1 MLSVSVWRA
10 TLGVDAKTVVEGVD
24 YDEDAEAIVAS
35 VRPRRATK
43 RRCGRCGARAAGY
56 DRGDGR
62 RRWRALDLGP
72 IRCYLEAEA
81 VRVRCAE
88 HGVVAAQVPWA
99 AHGAR
104 HTTGFEVLVAWLVV
118 RMNKS
123 AVKELLRVSWETVG
137 AIVDRVVARDRSRV
151 DPFDGLVRIG
161 IDEISYKK
169 GHRYLMVVVDHGS
182 GRLVWAK
189 AGHDR
194 ATLRAFFE
202 EVGVERCARIRL
214 VSCDAAE
221 WIAEETRAN
230 CPGVVVCIDPFHVA
244 KWAGDALDV
253 VRRST
258 WNDARKN
265 GMTAEARQLK
275 GARYALWRNPED
287 LSERQQAKLSWIKRA
302 NEPLYRAYL
311 LKEQLRQILHVKHE
325 RAIDMLTEWC
335 GWASR
340 SRLPAFVDLARRI
353 RKNHAGIL
361 NALLNRLSN
370 GLVEST
376 NTKIRVLTRIAY
388 GFTNTDHLIAL
399 ALLDRGGHCPDS
411 PRL

>member
-1 MLSVSVWRA
+1 VLSVSVWRA

-24 YDEDAEAIVAS
+24 YDEEAEAIVAS

-81 VRVRCAE
+81 VRVRCPE

-118 RMNKS
+118 RMNKT

-137 AIVDRVVARDRSRV
+137 AIVDRVVARDRARV
-151 DPFDGLVRIG
+151 DPFDQLVRIG

-202 EVGVERCARIRL
+202 EVGPERCARIRL

-230 CPGVVVCIDPFHVA
+230 CPGVIVCIDPFHVA

-287 LSERQQAKLSWIKRA
+287 LSERQQAKLSWIKKA

-311 LKEQLRQILHVKHE
+311 LKEQLRQILHVKHQ
-325 RAIDMLTEWC
+325 RAIEMLTEWC

-340 SRLPAFVDLARRI
+340 SQLPAFVDLARRI
-353 RKNHAGIL
+353 RKNYAGIL

-388 GFTNTDHLIAL
+388 GFSNTDHLIAL
-399 ALLDRGGHCPDS
+399 ALLDRGGHCPES

>member
-1 MLSVSVWRA
+1 
-10 TLGVDAKTVVEGVD
+10 LGVDAKTVVEAVD

-35 VRPRRATK
+35 VRPRRASK

-56 DRGDGR
+56 DRGEGR

-72 IRCYLEAEA
+72 TRCYLEAEA
-81 VRVRCAE
+81 VRVSCRE

-104 HTTGFEVLVAWLVV
+104 HTRAFEVLVAWLVV
-118 RMNKS
+118 RMNKT
-123 AVKELLRVSWETVG
+123 AVKTLLRVSWETVG
-137 AIVDRVVARDRSRV
+137 AIVDRVVARDRARV

-202 EVGVERCARIRL
+202 EVGPERCARIRL

-221 WIAEETRAN
+221 WIAEEARSN
-230 CPGVVVCIDPFHVA
+230 CPGVIVCIDPFHVA
-244 KWAGDALDV
+244 KWASEALDV

-287 LSERQQAKLSWIKRA
+287 LSERQRAKLSWIKRA

-340 SRLPAFVDLARRI
+340 SRLPAFVELARRI
-353 RKNHAGIL
+353 RKNQAGIL

>member
-1 MLSVSVWRA
+1 M
-10 TLGVDAKTVVEGVD
+10 
-24 YDEDAEAIVAS
+24 Y
-35 VRPRRATK
+35 K
-43 RRCGRCGARAAGY
+43 R
-56 DRGDGR
+56 
-62 RRWRALDLGP
+62 
-72 IRCYLEAEA
+72 
-81 VRVRCAE
+81 
-88 HGVVAAQVPWA
+88 Q
-99 AHGAR
+99 
-104 HTTGFEVLVAWLVV
+104 
-118 RMNKS
+118 
-123 AVKELLRVSWETVG
+123 
-137 AIVDRVVARDRSRV
+137 IVDRVVARDRARV

-230 CPGVVVCIDPFHVA
+230 CPGVIVCIDPFHVA

-287 LSERQQAKLSWIKRA
+287 LSERQQAKLSWIKKA

-325 RAIDMLTEWC
+325 RAIGMLTEWC

-353 RKNHAGIL
+353 RKNHDGIL

-399 ALLDRGGHCPDS
+399 ALLDRGGHCPES

>member
-1 MLSVSVWRA
+1 MSARPAA
-10 TLGVDAKTVVEGVD
+10 TSKPD
-24 YDEDAEAIVAS
+24 
-35 VRPRRATK
+35 P
-43 RRCGRCGARAAGY
+43 
-56 DRGDGR
+56 
-62 RRWRALDLGP
+62 
-72 IRCYLEAEA
+72 
-81 VRVRCAE
+81 VRVTCPE

-104 HTTGFEVLVAWLVV
+104 HPTAFEVLVAWLVV

-161 IDEISYKK
+161 INEISYKK

-202 EVGVERCARIRL
+202 ALGPDRCQRIRL

-221 WIAEETRAN
+221 WIADETRAN
-230 CPGVVVCIDPFHVA
+230 CSGVIVCIDPFHVA
-244 KWAGDALDV
+244 QWATDALDV

-258 WNDARKN
+258 WNDARKK

-275 GARYALWRNPED
+275 GARFALWRNPED
-287 LSERQQAKLSWIKRA
+287 LTERQQAKLSWIKTA
-302 NEPLYRAYL
+302 NGPLYRAYL
-311 LKEQLRQILHVKHE
+311 LKELRQILHVKHE
-325 RAIDMLTEWC
+325 RAIEMLHAWC
-335 GWASR
+335 QWASR
-340 SRLPAFVDLARRI
+340 SRLAAFVDLARRI
-353 RKNHAGIL
+353 RKNQAGIL

-399 ALLDRGGHCPDS
+399 ALLDRGGHCPPS
-411 PRL
+411 PRQ

>member
-24 YDEDAEAIVAS
+24 YDEEAEAIVAS

-81 VRVRCAE
+81 VRVRCPE

-118 RMNKS
+118 RMNKT

-137 AIVDRVVARDRSRV
+137 AIVDRVVARDRARV
-151 DPFDGLVRIG
+151 DPFDQLVRIG

-202 EVGVERCARIRL
+202 EVGPERCARIRL

-230 CPGVVVCIDPFHVA
+230 CPGVIVCIDPFHVA

-287 LSERQQAKLSWIKRA
+287 LSERQQAKLSWIKKA

-311 LKEQLRQILHVKHE
+311 LKEQLRQILHVKHQ

-353 RKNHAGIL
+353 RKNYAGIL

-388 GFTNTDHLIAL
+388 GFSNTDHLIAL
-399 ALLDRGGHCPDS
+399 ALLDRGGHCPES

>member
-1 MLSVSVWRA
+1 VLSVSVWRA
-10 TLGVDAKTVVEGVD
+10 TLGVDAKTVVEAVD
-24 YDEDAEAIVAS
+24 YDEDADAIVAS

-43 RRCGRCGARAAGY
+43 RRCGRCGVRAAGY
-56 DRGDGR
+56 DRGEGR
-62 RRWRALDLGP
+62 RRWRALDVGP
-72 IRCYLEAEA
+72 TRCYLEADP
-81 VRVRCAE
+81 VRVTCPV

-99 AHGAR
+99 GHGAR
-104 HTTGFEVLVAWLVV
+104 HTTAFEVLVAWLVV

-123 AVKELLRVSWETVG
+123 AVKELLRVSWDTVG
-137 AIVDRVVARDRSRV
+137 AVVDRVVARDRARV

-194 ATLRAFFE
+194 ATLRCFFDA
-202 EVGVERCARIRL
+202 VGQERCRKIRL

-221 WIAEETRAN
+221 WIAEETRVN
-230 CPGVVVCIDPFHVA
+230 CPGVIVCIDPFHVTQ
-244 KWAGDALDV
+244 WATDALDV
-253 VRRST
+253 VRRQT
-258 WNDARKN
+258 WNDARKQ
-265 GMTAEARQLK
+265 GMTAQARQLK
-275 GARYALWRNPED
+275 GARFALWRNPED
-287 LSERQQAKLSWIKRA
+287 LTSRQQAKLSWIKTA
-302 NEPLYRAYL
+302 NKPLYRAYL
-311 LKEQLRQILHVKHE
+311 LKEQLRQVIHVKDPT
-325 RAIDMLTEWC
+325 AIDMLKAWC
-335 GWASR
+335 SWASR
-340 SRLPAFVDLARRI
+340 SRLPAFVELARRI
-353 RKNHAGIL
+353 RKHLPGIL

-399 ALLDRGGHCPDS
+399 ALLDRGGHCPPS
-411 PRL
+411 PRQ

>member
-72 IRCYLEAEA
+72 TRCYLEADS
-81 VRVRCAE
+81 VRVRCPE

-118 RMNKS
+118 RMNKT
-123 AVKELLRVSWETVG
+123 AVKVLLRVSWETVG
-137 AIVDRVVARDRSRV
+137 AIVDRVVARDRARV

-169 GHRYLMVVVDHGS
+169 GHRYLMVAVDHGS

-202 EVGVERCARIRL
+202 EVGPERCARIRL

-230 CPGVVVCIDPFHVA
+230 CPGVIVCIDPFHVA

-287 LSERQQAKLSWIKRA
+287 LSERQRAKLSWIKKA

-353 RKNHAGIL
+353 RKNQAGIL

-399 ALLDRGGHCPDS
+399 ALLDRGGHCPES
-411 PRL
+411 PRQ